1 MALFSWL
8 SYNSENI
15 FPKVPKVFFFFCEVI
30 FVSVPSLDRPGD
42 VGSRKQ
48 LLRENYKRG
57 GVRTDAAKTYDD
69 VVP

>member
-1 MALFSWL
+1 M
-8 SYNSENI
+8 I
-15 FPKVPKVFFFFCEVI
+15 FK
-30 FVSVPSLDRPGD
+30 VSVPSLDRPGD

-69 VVP
+69 AVP